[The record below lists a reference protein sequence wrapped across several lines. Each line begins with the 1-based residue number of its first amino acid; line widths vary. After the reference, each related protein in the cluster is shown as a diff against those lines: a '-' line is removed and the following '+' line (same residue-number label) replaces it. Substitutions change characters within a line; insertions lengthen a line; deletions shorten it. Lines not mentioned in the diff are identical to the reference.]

1 MSNQVR
7 SRTRNNEL
15 NYKKKWFNRY
25 KILIDEEQY
34 LINKLDLLV
43 DKMHTVQSV
52 KFNNEPRGGL
62 PITLD
67 DRLIQKERIKQ
78 RIAKVHKARCIC
90 RNEILEVL
98 CIMEDYKSADILER
112 HYLDLE
118 TWETISDSM
127 GYSYRHI
134 HRLYKKALELVEIP
148 TKNGIH

>member
-7 SRTRNNEL
+7 SKTRNKEL

-34 LINKLDLLV
+34 LIDKLDLLV
-43 DKMHTVQSV
+43 DKIHTVQSV

-67 DRLIQKERIKQ
+67 DRLIQKERIEQ
-78 RIAKVHKARCIC
+78 RITKVHKARRMC
-90 RNEILEVL
+90 RNEIIEALNT
-98 CIMEDYKSADILER
+98 MEDYKLADILEY

-118 TWETISDSM
+118 TWQTIADNM
-127 GYSYRHI
+127 GYSDRHV
-134 HRLYKKALELVEIP
+134 HRLYKKVLELVEIP
-148 TKNGIH
+148 TKNTIH